1 MGVGRWALRNPRV
14 RRGQANVRSLL
25 LTLSVTFLIL
35 CLAAGT
41 GLFFHRM
48 FPPELVEKAAN
59 PVSGYD
65 SAEMLSAVSHTNVQ
79 QEMEQILELG
89 SRFMGQPGVYK
100 LEQLIRER
108 YTAAGLEV
116 VEQESSCAVPRA
128 LRREILSA
136 TGQPL
141 PGVEVYPFMPNNLQP
156 MNTPADGVS
165 GTLVVIDDAALESRK
180 SFSECI
186 GLIDARD
193 DRVPKQLG
201 FLWTRYAKLGLKALI
216 VAHPDGL
223 EQMAWERI
231 AGGESGMVSA
241 MPVNYV
247 RLAATAGI
255 FNHVG
260 ETVRLHV
267 RTEFADTR
275 HTTLV
280 GILRAPQGDGQSA
293 LVLSCDY
300 DACSVLPDLAPG
312 GMQALGP
319 AAHLAA
325 LKGLLPYRDQLR
337 RDVVFISFGG
347 QSMNHD
353 GKYNLVRALGGNS
366 KAKTSNKNP
375 VLMALGLDETSDQ
388 DSEIASPMKKYIESQ
403 ARENDVSLTKLASIK
418 PVLAAEG
425 LFVSADQT
433 REALA
438 AMNDEA
444 RTFFDEQILYVLNAL
459 ILESS
464 EPALQTKIAFEK
476 RKDGSVESAEFKTY
490 QKAKKKYEQAM
501 SAAGLS
507 LSQIVT
513 LKQDYLNEYNVVERW
528 HARFEELAR
537 YHELKEK
544 QFAQDLALIDLLAPY
559 RESVFVHPLLA
570 PRAHSDASAAEELT
584 FLAGAEEDTQP
595 KSFNALYIWAL
606 QKAKFGEQHI
616 KVLPYQNYHE
626 RDNAPQVRGAP
637 AQFIYV
643 MGGTAGFSFY
653 APISRNRGASY
664 LKYAYPVVLPFM
676 TNTESLRHSL
686 HLTGEVML
694 TLAMGT
700 GTGKFEGRSPR
711 EGIDSANVNF
721 GGKVLVSNVGQSM
734 VPNFPLSRALVSG
747 ARSPRLPLQPG
758 FCEHPFYFADP
769 YGNYDV
775 PYHLFWFA
783 AGVGYS
789 PLAVGYGDDGVINF
803 MKDEGASG
811 QRLFKST
818 GISTWVVDIIRNVT
832 IVTFRAVPV
841 TVLDLLNPQ
850 TMREYTGVEFI
861 DKHGLAAMDKT
872 CRFPVSGVS
881 TEGIQ
886 TTFVAPEE
894 RFFIKLLSGTADNEF
909 ANETR
914 AFMLN
919 IGDDF
924 EPDPDREIDGEGY
937 LAQENSLIYR
947 VPFDTA
953 RSMSFLNGK
962 RLDLQKR
969 HHMSDERTE
978 AYHEKSLALTA
989 ESESGTLPLAEAARK
1004 SRESITYSTLNHPV
1018 LRESIFEAVLGI
1030 LWYLGLLVPFVFFFE
1045 KLVFGFADIRK
1056 QLAAQALTFVIVFA
1070 LLNILHPAFAMVRS
1084 SLMILLG
1091 FVIMIIS
1098 GGVTLMS
1105 SGKFHEN
1112 LEDLRKKSGKVKAA
1126 DINAMSAVGSA
1137 FMLGLNNMH
1146 RRKLR
1151 TGLTCATLVLMTFVM
1166 ICFTSVQSDLVD
1178 KQVTL
1183 GKAAYQG
1190 FLVKKERFRGMTLG
1204 EVYALN
1210 QEYAHTYDVCPR
1222 SFLIGNM
1229 DHESVYDNPSIEAV
1243 YETNQG
1249 VTKRV
1254 ELKSILSFTDGDP
1267 IQNALRFQGRKA
1279 WFTKVDC
1286 LPSEAPPPVIISDA
1300 SAEEL
1305 GISQGA
1311 VDAGLAEVVVQSST
1325 HKVIAIFESE
1335 SLARLQDL
1343 DGQDLLPFDIDAL
1356 ESVTVDQTAWQVL
1369 ADKDAPRIPA
1379 GDVIIFPDGRIPEA
1393 CEGQYSR
1400 RIIASIAVALG
1411 KLPYKEAKERI
1422 DAYMERSARS
1432 VYYGLDGK
1440 AYLGK
1445 RTRETSL
1452 AGLID
1457 MIIPLIIAALVV
1469 LNTIKGSVYER
1480 RDEIYVYNA
1489 VGIAPR
1495 YVFFMFFAEAIV
1507 YAVVGAVMGYLMSQG
1522 VGRILTE
1529 IGMTGGMN
1537 MTFTSLTTIYA
1548 SLAIAAATFI
1558 STYFPAR
1565 TAMEIATPAE
1575 DAGWDL
1581 PEPDGD
1587 VLSFDLPFTFTHHDH
1602 IAVLSFFNRYLQDHG
1617 EGSSGRFFASPPG
1630 VGVGDERDELSG
1642 GKLIPQ
1648 VNTTIW
1654 LKPYDL
1660 SVSQGMLITMPTDSE
1675 TNEFI
1680 AHIKLTRLSGTKESW
1695 MRLNKGFV
1703 AQVRKHFLHWRA
1715 VSDED
1720 RTEMFE
1726 EAKELM
1732 EAGVLMDGKISRPTE
1747 EDAES

>member
-1 MGVGRWALRNPRV
+1 
-14 RRGQANVRSLL
+14 
-25 LTLSVTFLIL
+25 
-35 CLAAGT
+35 
-41 GLFFHRM
+41 M
-48 FPPELVEKAAN
+48 FPPELVEKAAE
-59 PVSGYD
+59 PASGYD
-65 SAEMLSAVSHTNVQ
+65 STAMLTAVGHTSVQ
-79 QEMEQILELG
+79 QELEHILGFG

-108 YTAAGLEV
+108 YTAAGLEI
-116 VEQESSCAVPRA
+116 VEQENYCAVPRT

-136 TGQPL
+136 AGQPL
-141 PGVEVYPFMPNNLQP
+141 ADVQIYPFMPNNLQP

-165 GTLVVIDDAALESRK
+165 GTLVVIDEETVENRK
-180 SFSECI
+180 SFADCI

-201 FLWTRYAKLGLKALI
+201 FLWTRYAKLGLKALV

-223 EQMAWERI
+223 EQMSWERI
-231 AGGESGMVSA
+231 AGGEACMVSTL
-241 MPVNYV
+241 PVNYV
-247 RLAATAGI
+247 RLAATPGI

-260 ETVRLHV
+260 ESVTLHV
-267 RTEFADTR
+267 RTEYANTR

-280 GILRAPQGDGQSA
+280 GILRAPQGGSKSA
-293 LVLSCDY
+293 LVLGCDY

-319 AAHLAA
+319 AIHLAA
-325 LKGLLPYRDQLR
+325 LEGLLPYRDQLR
-337 RDVVFISFGG
+337 RDVVFISYGG
-347 QSMNHD
+347 QAMSHD
-353 GKYNLVRALGGNS
+353 GKMNLVRVLGGNS
-366 KAKTSNKNP
+366 GAMTESRNP
-375 VLMALGLDETSDQ
+375 VLMALGVDESSEV
-388 DSEIASPMKKYIESQ
+388 DSEVASPMKKYIEAQVSENEE
-403 ARENDVSLTKLASIK
+403 ARGKLDVISR
-418 PVLAAEG
+418 VLAADG

-433 REALA
+433 RDAVATLD
-438 AMNDEA
+438 DEA
-444 RTFFDEQILYVLNAL
+444 RALFDEQILYVLNAL
-459 ILESS
+459 ILEAS
-464 EPALQTKIAFEK
+464 EPALQTKITFEK
-476 RKDGSVESAEFKTY
+476 RKDGSIDSAEFKVY
-490 QKAKKKYEQAM
+490 QEAKQKYEQAM
-501 SAAGLS
+501 SVAGLS
-507 LSQIVT
+507 LTQIVS
-513 LKQDYLNEYNVVERW
+513 LKQDYLDEHNVVARW
-528 HARFEELAR
+528 HARFNELQQ
-537 YHELKEK
+537 YHELKQK
-544 QFAQDLALIDLLAPY
+544 RLAQDLALIDLLAPY
-559 RESVFVHPLLA
+559 SENVFIHPYLA
-570 PRAHSDASAAEELT
+570 PSSQEGEPASEELT
-584 FLAGAEEDTQP
+584 FLAGSEGDTQP
-595 KSFNALYIWAL
+595 KSFNELYIWAL
-606 QKAKFGEQHI
+606 QKSALDEQQI
-616 KVLPYQNYHE
+616 KVPTYQKHHE
-626 RDNAPQVRGAP
+626 RDNGPHVRGAP
-637 AQFIYV
+637 GHFIHI
-643 MGGTAGFSFY
+643 MGGQAGYSFY
-653 APISRNRGASY
+653 APISRNRGPSY

-676 TNTESLRHSL
+676 TNTESLQYSL
-686 HLTGEVML
+686 QLTGEVML

-700 GTGKFEGRSPR
+700 GAGKFEGRPAVF
-711 EGIDSANVNF
+711 GTDSANVNF

-734 VPNFPLSRALVSG
+734 VPNFPLSGALVSG
-747 ARSPRLPLQPG
+747 ARAPRIPLQPG
-758 FCEHPFYFADP
+758 YSEHPFYFANP
-769 YGNYDV
+769 YGVYDV
-775 PYHLFWFA
+775 PYHLFWFSA
-783 AGVGYS
+783 AYGGYS
-789 PLAVGYGDDGVINF
+789 PLAVGYGEDGIINF

-832 IVTFRAVPV
+832 IVTFRAAPV

-861 DKHGLAAMDKT
+861 DKHGLAPMDKT
-872 CRFPVSGVS
+872 CRFPMAGVS

-886 TTFVAPEE
+886 TTFVPPEE
-894 RFFIKLLSGTADNEF
+894 LFFVKLLSGTADNEF

-919 IGDDF
+919 ISDDF
-924 EPDPDREIDGEGY
+924 EPDPDREIDGAGY
-937 LAQENSLIYR
+937 LAQESSLIYR
-947 VPFDTA
+947 VPFDAA

-962 RLDLQKR
+962 RLALQKR

-978 AYHEKSLALTA
+978 AYHEKSLGLTA
-989 ESESGTLPLAEAARK
+989 ESESGELPLAEAARK

-1045 KLVFGFADIRK
+1045 KLVFGFTDIRK
-1056 QLAAQALTFVIVFA
+1056 QLAAQSLTFIVVFV

-1178 KQVTL
+1178 RQIAL

-1190 FLVKKERFRGMTLG
+1190 FLVKKERFRGMTSG

-1210 QEYAHTYDVCPR
+1210 QEYGHTYDVCPR

-1229 DHESVYDNPSIEAV
+1229 DHDSLYENPSIEVV
-1243 YETNQG
+1243 YETGQG
-1249 VTKRV
+1249 VTKRA
-1254 ELKSILSFTDGDP
+1254 ELKSILSFTERDP
-1267 IQNALRFQGRKA
+1267 VRNELRFRGRKA
-1279 WFTKVDC
+1279 WFTAVDC
-1286 LPSEAPPPVIISDA
+1286 LPSAVPPPVIISDTL
-1300 SAEEL
+1300 AEEL
-1305 GISQGA
+1305 GISEA
-1311 VDAGLAEVVVQSST
+1311 DVEAGQAEIAIQSGT
-1325 HKVIAIFESE
+1325 HTILAIFESA
-1335 SLARLQDL
+1335 SLSQLQDL

-1356 ESVTVDQTAWQVL
+1356 EDVSVDRSSWQVL
-1369 ADKDAPRIPA
+1369 ADKDAPRLSA
-1379 GDVIIFPDGRIPEA
+1379 GEVIIFPDGRIPEA
-1393 CEGQYSR
+1393 CQGQYSKKV
-1400 RIIASIAVALG
+1400 IASISVAMPE
-1411 KLPYKEAKERI
+1411 LPYKEARDKI

-1445 RTRETSL
+1445 RTRETSM

-1457 MIIPLIIAALVV
+1457 MVIPLVIAALVV
-1469 LNTIKGSVYER
+1469 LNTIRGSVYER

-1548 SLAIAAATFI
+1548 SLAIAAATFV

-1565 TAMEIATPAE
+1565 TAMDIATPAE

-1581 PEPDGD
+1581 PEPKGD
-1587 VLSFDLPFTFTHHDH
+1587 VLSFDLPFTFTHHDR
-1602 IAVLSFFNRYLQDHG
+1602 IAVLSFFHRYLQDHG
-1617 EGSSGRFFASPPG
+1617 EGSSGRFFAGPPA
-1630 VGVGDERDELSG
+1630 VGVGEERDALADG
-1642 GKLIPQ
+1642 MLIPQ
-1648 VNTTIW
+1648 VDTTIW

-1660 SVSQGMLITMPTDSE
+1660 SVSQGMLISMPTDSE

-1680 AHIKLTRLSGTKESW
+1680 AHIRLTRLSGTKESW

-1720 RTEMFE
+1720 RAEMFE
-1726 EAKELM
+1726 EAKALM
-1732 EAGVLMDGKISRPTE
+1732 EENVIC
-1747 EDAES
+1747 DA